1 MQRLPV
7 SRPVHIERNRLLDP
21 QERAS
26 EVLFGLIMVLT
37 FTGSLSVATSSRD
50 DVREMFLGA
59 LGCNLAWGLIDGV
72 MYLTAILVDRG
83 RMLALA
89 RSIRAGM
96 EPAAARRHVEDVLPE
111 GFERLMEPTH
121 FDTIV
126 ARIRALPEP
135 AHFPRLTLRDFA
147 GALGVLLLVFFSTL
161 PVVLPFL
168 FIEDTWSAIRWS
180 NGIALGMLYWTGYL
194 QAGWGGLR
202 RVPFALAMVALGVVL
217 VAITIALGG

>member
-1 MQRLPV
+1 MPRGIGPL
-7 SRPVHIERNRLLDP
+7 RFERNRILDP

-50 DVREMFLGA
+50 DVREMFVGA

-72 MYLTAILVDRG
+72 MYLTAILVERG
-83 RMLALA
+83 RTLALA
-89 RSIRAGM
+89 RAVRADAD
-96 EPAAARRHVEDVLPE
+96 PAVARSHVARALPE
-111 GFERLMEPTH
+111 GFERLMEPAQL
-121 FDTIV
+121 DTIV
-126 ARIRALPEP
+126 ARVRALPEP
-135 AHFPRLTLRDFA
+135 ATFPRLTLRDLG

-168 FIEDTWSAIRWS
+168 FIESTWNAMRVS
-180 NGIALGMLYWTGYL
+180 NGIALVMLYWTGFV

-217 VAITIALGG
+217 VALTIALGG

>member
-1 MQRLPV
+1 MARRIGHFRLEQH
-7 SRPVHIERNRLLDP
+7 RILDP

-72 MYLTAILVDRG
+72 MYLTSILVERG

-89 RSIRAGM
+89 RAVRAGTD
-96 EPAAARRHVEDVLPE
+96 PAAARSHVERVLPD
-111 GFERLMEPTH
+111 GFERLMEPA
-121 FDTIV
+121 DLDAIV
-126 ARIRALPEP
+126 ARVRALPEL
-135 AHFPRLTLRDFA
+135 ATFPRLTLRDCA

-168 FIEDTWSAIRWS
+168 LIESTWTAMRVS
-180 NGIALGMLYWTGYL
+180 NGIALGMLFWTGYL

-202 RVPFALAMVALGVVL
+202 RIPFAMAMVALGVVL